1 LRPRRSSG
9 PLREPGWT
17 LGTYTIQDDGWE
29 DATHLLVV
37 RGAAEAMGDSP
48 DPNFIIVPGLV
59 PLVSKETGEIEYVVA
74 QRMGPAGRDA
84 AGAWLVR
91 FDR

>member
-1 LRPRRSSG
+1 VRP
-9 PLREPGWT
+9 
-17 LGTYTIQDDGWE
+17 
-29 DATHLLVV
+29 
-37 RGAAEAMGDSP
+37 EAMADNP